1 MRNSILFLKCTFNC
15 ALEKFTQVMYL
26 KFAGK
31 LDQNKNK
38 NINKISPKNLQNIGT
53 KMQILVKDPKN
64 GEELNMI
71 EMQGDLESRLGA
83 NVDVSGKFI
92 GDLHYTKD
100 GGIPILIIGHHILYG
115 KKVKLESPM
124 VAMKKVRTVQGD
136 QTVTEYHVETV
147 IRSKLIFKARPKP
160 IIVVPKKM

>member
-1 MRNSILFLKCTFNC
+1 
-15 ALEKFTQVMYL
+15 
-26 KFAGK
+26 
-31 LDQNKNK
+31 
-38 NINKISPKNLQNIGT
+38 
-53 KMQILVKDPKN
+53 MQIFVRNPGNSQNLA
-64 GEELNMI
+64 LI
-71 EMQGDLESRLGA
+71 EMQGDPESRLGN

-100 GGIPILIIGHHILYG
+100 QGTPILIIGHHILYG
-115 KKVKLESPM
+115 KVVKLESPM

>member
-15 ALEKFTQVMYL
+15 ALEKFTQVTHL

-31 LDQNKNK
+31 LDQIKNK

-100 GGIPILIIGHHILYG
+100 GGIPILIIGVSFY
-115 KKVKLESPM
+115 K
-124 VAMKKVRTVQGD
+124 
-136 QTVTEYHVETV
+136 
-147 IRSKLIFKARPKP
+147 
-160 IIVVPKKM
+160 

>member
-15 ALEKFTQVMYL
+15 ALEKFTQVTHL

-100 GGIPILIIGHHILYG
+100 GGIPILIIGVSSISNIITSRYLDNYN
-115 KKVKLESPM
+115 KKTKDRFYFS
-124 VAMKKVRTVQGD
+124 
-136 QTVTEYHVETV
+136 
-147 IRSKLIFKARPKP
+147 IC
-160 IIVVPKKM
+160 

>member
-1 MRNSILFLKCTFNC
+1 
-15 ALEKFTQVMYL
+15 MYL

-71 EMQGDLESRLGA
+71 EMQGDLESRS
-83 NVDVSGKFI
+83 SGPSRI
-92 GDLHYTKD
+92 
-100 GGIPILIIGHHILYG
+100 
-115 KKVKLESPM
+115 S
-124 VAMKKVRTVQGD
+124 
-136 QTVTEYHVETV
+136 
-147 IRSKLIFKARPKP
+147 
-160 IIVVPKKM
+160 

>member
-1 MRNSILFLKCTFNC
+1 MYTLFVFQLIFY
-15 ALEKFTQVMYL
+15 F
-26 KFAGK
+26 
-31 LDQNKNK
+31 LD
-38 NINKISPKNLQNIGT
+38 
-53 KMQILVKDPKN
+53 
-64 GEELNMI
+64 
-71 EMQGDLESRLGA
+71 
-83 NVDVSGKFI
+83 
-92 GDLHYTKD
+92 
-100 GGIPILIIGHHILYG
+100 HILYG